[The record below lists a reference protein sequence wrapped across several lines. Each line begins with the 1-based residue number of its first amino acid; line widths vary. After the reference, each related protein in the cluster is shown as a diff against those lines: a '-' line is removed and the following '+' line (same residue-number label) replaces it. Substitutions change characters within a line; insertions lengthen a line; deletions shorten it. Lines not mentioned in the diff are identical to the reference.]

1 MTADIPAWLAD
12 RIDPAGP
19 ASAGL
24 AIVALGSAANDGRDG
39 FRLRS
44 AAFADGAALDPCF
57 TAQEED
63 AVAPPLEWTAPP
75 SGAVELVLVA
85 EDMDSPSGDP
95 FCHWLVWGLAAQKG
109 QLLEGETPPRVGKNS
124 FGNSEWALP
133 DPAEGDAPR
142 RYLFQL
148 FALDTPVSLMPGA
161 KRADVLK
168 AMEGHVVGTA
178 LLTASYAYEDLDDD
192 LDWEEGDGE

>member
-12 RIDPAGP
+12 RIKPAGP

-24 AIVALGSAANDGRDG
+24 AIVALGSADADEPDG

-44 AAFADGAALDPCF
+44 AAFADRGSLDPCF

-75 SGAVELVLVA
+75 AGAAEMVLVV
-85 EDMDSPSGDP
+85 EDMDTPSGDP

-148 FALDTPVSLMPGA
+148 FAVDTPLALMPGA
-161 KRADVLK
+161 KKADVLK
-168 AMEGHVVGTA
+168 AMDGHVVGTA
-178 LLTASYAYEDLDDD
+178 LLTASYAYEDLDEDWDD
-192 LDWEEGDGE
+192 GDGE